1 MKVINGISSGLR
13 QSFQIRVL
21 MLIGLMMPLTFVF
34 GQQQPY
40 KFNSGQVEVS
50 GYTNNYNW
58 KLRTDSVECKAD
70 ISVVNKQLKAIH
82 ALHFTVPVKNLSSP
96 NAYMDRIAHR
106 ALRVD
111 PYDKIIFTHLKAEIS
126 PMEDDAQYQIKA
138 NGNLTIGGV
147 TQLVRMDLVATL
159 INDGTIVFT
168 GTQNL
173 KLSHFQ
179 VIPKKSLM
187 GTLKTND
194 EVKINYIIGIKP
206 IKYQ

>member
-1 MKVINGISSGLR
+1 MKVTSGISSGLR
-13 QSFQIRVL
+13 KPFQIRFF

-34 GQQQPY
+34 GQQQHY
-40 KFNSGQVEVS
+40 NFNSGQVEVS

-58 KLRTDSVECKAD
+58 KLRTDSIECKAD
-70 ISVVNKQLKAIH
+70 ISVVNKQLKAIQ

-111 PYDKIIFTHLKAEIS
+111 PFDKIIFNHLKSEIS
-126 PMEDDAQYQIKA
+126 PMEDNAQYQIKA

-147 TQLVRMDLVATL
+147 TQFIRMDLVATL

-179 VIPKKSLM
+179 VTPKKSLM
-187 GTLKTND
+187 GTLKTKD
-194 EVKINYIIGIKP
+194 EVMVNYIIGVKP
-206 IKYQ
+206 IK